1 MRVPAVG
8 VAFVYSEAGRFIAQP
23 APQTGEVKGLGRTAV
38 SIRRIAT
45 LLGRSV
51 AASVG
56 ATALLAGRCLAQD
69 ASPSPAASSGQ
80 TLSST
85 AVFSEGTSLVAFA
98 LIFLF
103 GLVVVFLV
111 VLLVLDSERRYFTA
125 VERLARLG
133 GTTSPEAISA
143 TSESATRSIGMLADT
158 ADVTAAQELTAS
170 GSSTLTLGK
179 AADYS
184 ATPGA
189 LADGATWT
197 VDPVDAAAVNPSK
210 GAKVKVVPAKVGAFK
225 LTATSGSKTAS
236 LGIVVEAPATNASVL
251 PFIGGAWGSMIVSV
265 VVVDVVA
272 VLGIAG
278 VLGRE
283 GIATLF
289 GALVGYLFGVRSST
303 GGGGTASSGT
313 ASSSGTTAGK
323 GGAAT

>member
-1 MRVPAVG
+1 
-8 VAFVYSEAGRFIAQP
+8 
-23 APQTGEVKGLGRTAV
+23 
-38 SIRRIAT
+38 
-45 LLGRSV
+45 
-51 AASVG
+51 
-56 ATALLAGRCLAQD
+56 
-69 ASPSPAASSGQ
+69 
-80 TLSST
+80 
-85 AVFSEGTSLVAFA
+85 
-98 LIFLF
+98 
-103 GLVVVFLV
+103 LVVVFLV

-265 VVVDVVA
+265 VVVVVVA